1 MADEAQPG
9 NDDHGPEDH
18 LPGPSFWPV
27 VLAFGVA
34 MSLVG
39 TITKY
44 AVLIIGLIIVVVAL
58 AGWIRSARKEYRR
71 LS

>member
-1 MADEAQPG
+1 MADEGMPAPDEHDG
-9 NDDHGPEDH
+9 AEH

-27 VLAFGVA
+27 VLAIGVA

-44 AVLIIGLIIVVVAL
+44 AVLIIGLVIVLVAL
-58 AGWIRSARKEYRR
+58 GGWIRSARSEYRR

>member
-1 MADEAQPG
+1 MGDEVEPVQE
-9 NDDHGPEDH
+9 DHGPDDH

-58 AGWIRSARKEYRR
+58 AGWIRSARRDYSR

>member
-1 MADEAQPG
+1 MAEDAEPVTEG
-9 NDDHGPEDH
+9 HGSEDH
-18 LPGPSFWPV
+18 LPGPSFWPAM
-27 VLAFGVA
+27 LAVGVA

-44 AVLIIGLIIVVVAL
+44 EVLIIGLIIVVVAL
-58 AGWIRSARKEYRR
+58 GGWIRSASREYHR

>member
-1 MADEAQPG
+1 M
-9 NDDHGPEDH
+9 
-18 LPGPSFWPV
+18 
-27 VLAFGVA
+27 LAVGVA

-44 AVLIIGLIIVVVAL
+44 EVLIIGLIIVVVAL
-58 AGWIRSARKEYRR
+58 GGWIRSASREYHR